1 MPPDTSLSL
10 FELLSAELGSRLPP
24 IQATKATLV
33 DVSHLL
39 EDLVISERLPAV
51 ICTGFQESS
60 HWRAETERYREMAKI
75 AHQICIFAGGTLPRE
90 DDQHQIHVTLRGPDA
105 LRQEW
110 FLLVLTHEFSALLC
124 GRDQLAQVTD
134 EGDRVFATLWS
145 FDPQMIELVVPVLR
159 AVVARE
165 RPDRLAD
172 LDEAF
177 VRFPPTAPDPRLLT
191 QLTTQ
196 LIDDLGRQHRARLRL
211 ERTLAYESRLRSL
224 GQLISGVAH
233 ELNNPL
239 HSILGFGS
247 LLTADPLLSPA
258 ARTDIQHIVAA
269 AERARAIVQN
279 LLQLS
284 RIDSES
290 MLTLHLSDLIERTL
304 VFVRAD
310 QEAAG
315 VQLTVTIEPSLPP
328 VTVSQIRIQQLLI
341 NLLTNALQALE
352 QHGGSRM
359 IQLDVKRAPNDMVAL
374 VVSDSG
380 PGIPPE
386 IQEHVF
392 EPFFTTKPVGE
403 GTGLGLSIV
412 KTIVEEHHGTISL
425 TSSPQTGTAFTIL
438 LPVGT
443 GGHLLID
450 VAQPAQGQERIL
462 VIDDDPQ
469 VKVVVQRVLE
479 RAGYQVRA
487 ESSAGDALTV
497 LATESFDVIIS
508 DLMMPGVDGLSFYQ
522 RLLNQAPQLV
532 ERLIFITGDATRPAI
547 QAFLQQAMRPILIKP
562 FLPIELL
569 TTVRQTI
576 ENSR

>member
-1 MPPDTSLSL
+1 MNSDASLSL
-10 FELLSAELGSRLPP
+10 FELLKAELGSRLPP

-39 EDLVISERLPAV
+39 EDLVLSERLPAV

-60 HWRAETERYREMAKI
+60 YWKAETERYREMAKI

-110 FLLVLTHEFSALLC
+110 FLLVLTHKFSALLC
-124 GRDQLAQVTD
+124 GRDQLATVT
-134 EGDRVFATLWS
+134 EEADRLFATLWS
-145 FDPQMIELVVPVLR
+145 FDPEMIAQVVPVLR
-159 AVVARE
+159 DVVARE

-172 LDEAF
+172 LEDAF
-177 VRFPPTAPDPRLLT
+177 QRFPPVTPDARLLT
-191 QLTTQ
+191 LLTTQ
-196 LIDDLGRQHRARLRL
+196 LIDDLGRQHHARIRL
-211 ERTLAYESRLRSL
+211 ERTVAYDSRLRSL

-247 LLTADPLLSPA
+247 LLTADPLLPSA
-258 ARTDIQHIVAA
+258 ARTDIQHIVSA

-284 RIDSES
+284 RTNSES
-290 MLTLHLSDLIERTL
+290 MTTLHLSDLIERTL

-315 VQLTVTIEPSLPP
+315 VQLSVMIEQGLPP
-328 VTVSQIRIQQLLI
+328 VTVNQVRIQQLLI

-352 QHGGSRM
+352 EHAGSRM
-359 IQLDVKRAPNDMVAL
+359 IQLSVKRAANGMVAL
-374 VVSDSG
+374 IISDNG
-380 PGIPPE
+380 PGIPAQ
-386 IQEHVF
+386 IHEHVF

-425 TSSPQTGTAFTIL
+425 SSSPQAGTTFTIL

-443 GGHLLID
+443 GGHAMID
-450 VAQPAQGQERIL
+450 DAQPTQGQERIL

-479 RAGYQVRA
+479 RAGYYVHA
-487 ESSAGDALTV
+487 ESSAQQALTV
-497 LATESFDVIIS
+497 LAAESFDVIIS
-508 DLMMPGVDGLSFYQ
+508 DLMMPVVDGVSFYH
-522 RLLNQAPQLV
+522 RLLDQAPQLV
-532 ERLIFITGDATRPAI
+532 QRLIFITGDATRPTI

-569 TTVRQTI
+569 TTVRQII
-576 ENSR
+576 ESNS